1 MHVVSSAF
9 ASWSQSSVNQK
20 SRDGWNPYL
29 WYHVKMKKL
38 GSTSGRKRI
47 GTVGVT
53 VGRERFA
60 KISSVEGIVLTD
72 AAKKRAKE
80 FDRSGLSPEER
91 VRRIIAIH
99 RKG

>member
-1 MHVVSSAF
+1 M
-9 ASWSQSSVNQK
+9 
-20 SRDGWNPYL
+20 
-29 WYHVKMKKL
+29 WYHVKMKKPV
-38 GSTSGRKRI
+38 STSGRKRI

-60 KISSVEGIVLTD
+60 KISSVEGIVLTA
-72 AAKKRAKE
+72 AAKKRAEE
-80 FDRSGLSPEER
+80 FDRFGLSPEER